1 MKPLPKATLK
11 PQDKLVD
18 VIEERS
24 HSGIFLVEL
33 LWKFLKM
40 HLKLDRLITKN
51 VNGIAEVLNVK
62 KSLIKIAQNM
72 LNFGRRIK
80 IF

>member
-1 MKPLPKATLK
+1 MKPLPQATLK
-11 PQDKLVD
+11 PQGK
-18 VIEERS
+18 VIEKERS

-72 LNFGRRIK
+72 L
-80 IF
+80 

>member
-1 MKPLPKATLK
+1 MKPLPQATLK
-11 PQDKLVD
+11 PQGK
-18 VIEERS
+18 VIEKERS